1 MIYTHVLNRG
11 GHGVRSPLDQLAI
24 NLPLGHHLSGYAKP
38 HNATPDAP
46 RRAQAL
52 KIMGDGTSRDPVLRG
67 SVRGRMEVRQPVA
80 PCR

>member
-24 NLPLGHHLSGYAKP
+24 NLPLGHHLSGYAEP

-46 RRAQAL
+46 RRAQAPE
-52 KIMGDGTSRDPVLRG
+52 IMGDGDEPRLGASPKRPR
-67 SVRGRMEVRQPVA
+67 
-80 PCR
+80 